1 MRVSQYRRVVT
12 NLTCYDVCVL
22 PLLSSLINNLMAHPN
37 SRCITIS
44 DSICATWTLSVL
56 ASDSTCGKWTQRRG
70 GVNKKSKNV
79 NYLKFPELHVHLYKY
94 IFFLMKQRQ
103 DLRPTKVNQTI
114 YLFFCEKGNF
124 ATVNMVSLAMNIAD
138 CILPA

>member
-1 MRVSQYRRVVT
+1 MRASQYRRVVT

-44 DSICATWTLSVL
+44 DSICATRTLSVL

-79 NYLKFPELHVHLYKY
+79 NYLKFSKASLFMGLPKLYSSSLCCY
-94 IFFLMKQRQ
+94 LAHTFFQ
-103 DLRPTKVNQTI
+103 
-114 YLFFCEKGNF
+114 LFI
-124 ATVNMVSLAMNIAD
+124 TRLIAD
-138 CILPA
+138 YMRVKCSSVSTFTVV